1 MNSDSKGDNNRFLNH
16 DICFEDSWKAISV
29 SQINEVVSDEFPGKK
44 EFIAFYLANNGGV
57 FTKGAYIYPED
68 FYEISN
74 KDYLSIEIGSFFHIP
89 LIEDKEDSYYT
100 MSMERAKDR
109 RADYSEDFENFT
121 LFHIPF
127 ADNHADND
135 FWIDIQT
142 GEIKYMDYEESYD
155 PDDAI
160 VVAPSFLEFCKHI
173 QAQRRE

>member
-1 MNSDSKGDNNRFLNH
+1 MNNHSKGNNNQFLND
-16 DICFEDSWKAISV
+16 DILLEDSWKEISV

-44 EFIAFYLANNGGV
+44 DFIAFYLANNGGV
-57 FTKGAYIYPED
+57 FTKGAYIYPD
-68 FYEISN
+68 HFYEITN

-89 LIEDKEDSYYT
+89 LFEDEEDSYYT

-109 RADYSEDFENFT
+109 RADYSEDFENFI

-173 QAQRRE
+173 QAQRR

>member
-1 MNSDSKGDNNRFLNH
+1 MNNNSKGNTNKFLYN
-16 DICFEDSWKAISV
+16 DILFENSWKDVTLSE
-29 SQINEVVSDEFPGKK
+29 INEMVSDEFPGKK
-44 EFIAFYLANNGGV
+44 DFIEFYLAKNGGV
-57 FTKGAYIYPED
+57 FTKGAYIYPD
-68 FYEISN
+68 NFYKISN
-74 KDYLSIEIGSFFHIP
+74 KDYYSIEIGSFFHIP
-89 LIEDKEDSYYT
+89 LIEDKDDSCYT
-100 MSMERAKDR
+100 TSIERAKDR
-109 RADYSEDFENFT
+109 RIDYSEDFETFV

-173 QAQRRE
+173 QARMR